1 MPADSYGGIVS
12 TRELL
17 RSAIQTSRCCDLR
30 SAEESSCF
38 DGPAGR
44 SGVDWRQTR
53 MQFGKKSCFGT
64 QPSPETRLMPVEATS
79 RRAIQTVS
87 AGLLGVTTGIGR
99 RLAVVEP
106 SAATWIP
113 CSGSEHLAA
122 PISALWPPLD
132 RAAELLALADWAP
145 DDVASFRLACWSFA
159 GQLS

>member
-17 RSAIQTSRCCDLR
+17 RSPIQTSRCCDLR

-44 SGVDWRQTR
+44 WGRLASNQNAIREEIMLRDATVTR
-53 MQFGKKSCFGT
+53 NSIDAGRSD
-64 QPSPETRLMPVEATS
+64 VTS
-79 RRAIQTVS
+79 RDPDGERRAP
-87 AGLLGVTTGIGR
+87 R
-99 RLAVVEP
+99 RHDRHRAPPCGGGTLR
-106 SAATWIP
+106 SNMDP

-132 RAAELLALADWAP
+132 
-145 DDVASFRLACWSFA
+145 
-159 GQLS
+159 